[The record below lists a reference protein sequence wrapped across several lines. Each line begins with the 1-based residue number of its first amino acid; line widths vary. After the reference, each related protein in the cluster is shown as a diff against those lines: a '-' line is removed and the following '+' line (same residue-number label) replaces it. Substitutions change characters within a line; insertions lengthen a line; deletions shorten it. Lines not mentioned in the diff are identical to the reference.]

1 MNGAVITLVAACF
14 MAAVAPTQS
23 PPSKPLDPTQSTPPQ
38 QQPAEPPSARAA
50 SELALKSL
58 AAHPTWIRRLMA
70 TMRLERAEESG
81 VRERLNALALDSDPR
96 VRSSA
101 ILAMARVG
109 APPLPRLAE
118 SEEDPRVI
126 RTMLRCG
133 WEVPADRVD
142 RGARIL
148 AKASEGTDRL
158 LAVELIG
165 ALEAQGRSER
175 KLTEFGKDTLA
186 SVIARLDRDDG
197 GALSP
202 RIAAITGAR
211 DTRVGWKW
219 RSWLDRNRNSMRIDA
234 AALIGPKVAVVQN
247 AIAQLDDAG
256 FVRFTAALDELFKK
270 PIDLAVAI
278 DCTAS
283 MSAEIASAQ
292 AGIDDLMRFVNAVTG
307 GMRVAIVGF
316 RDQQDEFQLM
326 GWDFTADPAEAR
338 TRIWKLSADG
348 GGDEPEM
355 VYEAMRMAYGKFS
368 WRSQSQNVM
377 VLIGDAPPHPGWGS
391 RTVDMSQAAR
401 AHGITTY
408 VISARSIT
416 KTEEVKHFTE
426 IARMGGGRVIRLSD
440 RNDLVAELA
449 GLALS
454 DNWHDQMVG
463 VFERYLQLCR

>member
-1 MNGAVITLVAACF
+1 MSCVVITLAAALCLSV
-14 MAAVAPTQS
+14 MA
-23 PPSKPLDPTQSTPPQ
+23 PPNQ
-38 QQPAEPPSARAA
+38 AEPLPPKSVDPQPSQLTVSPATRAA
-50 SELALKSL
+50 SESALKSL
-58 AAHPTWIRRLMA
+58 AAHPAWLRRMIA
-70 TMRLERAEESG
+70 TMRLERTGEVA

-101 ILAMARVG
+101 ILALARTG
-109 APPLPRLAE
+109 APPITLLAE
-118 SEEDPRVI
+118 SEDDPRVI

-133 WEVPADRVD
+133 WAVPADRVD
-142 RGARIL
+142 RGARVL

-165 ALEAQGRSER
+165 ALEAQGRSDR

-219 RSWLDRNRNSMRIDA
+219 RSWLDHNRASMRIDA

-247 AIAQLDDAG
+247 AIAQLDDAA
-256 FVRFTAALDELFKK
+256 FVRFTAALDELFRK

-283 MSAEIASAQ
+283 MSAEIAAAQ
-292 AGIDDLMRFVNAVTG
+292 AGIDDLMRFINAATG

-326 GWDFTADPAEAR
+326 GWDFTTDPTEAR
-338 TRIWKLSADG
+338 TRLWKLSADG

-368 WRSQSQNVM
+368 WRTEAQEVM
-377 VLIGDAPPHPGWGS
+377 VLIGDAPPHPGWGI
-391 RTVDMSQAAR
+391 RTVEMSQAAHS
-401 AHGITTY
+401 HGITTY

-416 KTEEVKHFTE
+416 KTEEVKHFPE

-449 GLALS
+449 GIALS
-454 DNWHDQMVG
+454 DTWHDQIVG